1 MISPNFFA
9 CHEDSRGM
17 PAAHA
22 PDDDGNFLC
31 SRYLEITLTL
41 NWIFKVKKSAF
52 RKNKHRKLKL
62 TFHFVSI
69 HTSRHVQELLILP
82 ECLIEKL

>member
-1 MISPNFFA
+1 MCGHTTFYYGIYKSNFSRGEKGLTFMISPNFFA

-41 NWIFKVKKSAF
+41 N
-52 RKNKHRKLKL
+52 
-62 TFHFVSI
+62 
-69 HTSRHVQELLILP
+69 
-82 ECLIEKL
+82 